1 MLGRIAPFLAEEVT
15 GVDQDQFG
23 IMMCQNAQ
31 ILQIVP
37 ATTWDLKMI
46 ILAMPI
52 VIMGNILVDIATV
65 KQDGMEVAATIV
77 CTKGL
82 ILWNFCLFV
91 FFLFHKNK

>member
-1 MLGRIAPFLAEEVT
+1 
-15 GVDQDQFG
+15 
-23 IMMCQNAQ
+23 MMCQNAQ

-37 ATTWDLKMI
+37 ATTWDSNMI

-77 CTKGL
+77 CITCL
-82 ILWNFCLFV
+82 ILKNLLG
-91 FFLFHKNK
+91 FFLFHNNK